1 MESSLQHLQANVI
14 DCLDSYGIACDQD
27 QAALL
32 LRHLELVI
40 EKNKVVNLTRITNP
54 EEAVVLHIVDSLLPL
69 AVPEVKKKLGGKFLD
84 MGTGAGFP
92 GIPYGILSEAPGA
105 LVDSVGKK
113 VAAVV
118 EFCSELGLDGLSG
131 GHFRLEDYATSH
143 RGEFDV
149 VLARAVAQSN
159 VLVEYASP
167 LLSNGGILV
176 LEKAKPEVT
185 EINASKRA
193 AKICGLSLV
202 DIQEFELPNEL
213 GHRTVIVYRKTHK
226 PEIKLPRRN
235 GLAKNEPLGL

>member
-1 MESSLQHLQANVI
+1 MESSLQYLQANVI
-14 DCLDSYGIACDQD
+14 DYLDSYGIACDQD

-69 AVPEVKKKLGGKFLD
+69 AVSEVKEKLGGKFLD

-113 VAAVV
+113 VVAVV
-118 EFCSELGLDGLSG
+118 EFCSELGLDRLSG
-131 GHFRLEDYATSH
+131 GHFRVEDYAISH